1 MFNESWNKLS
11 TMYDDICTIS
21 VRRRNIHNVKQ
32 YTYISQ
38 VYLSI
43 IIYGKLHGV
52 KPQFNRQYHGHIS

>member
-1 MFNESWNKLS
+1 MFNESWNKIS

-52 KPQFNRQYHGHIS
+52 KPQLNR